1 MTRLAFIHTG
11 AVVIPTITT
20 LAGTYL
26 PGVETHHLLDDKIVA
41 DLGRDAEGTGV
52 RQRLRDLVHAAQQG
66 GADAVMFSCS
76 SISGY
81 AAGLQDELGIPVLR
95 IDEAMADEA
104 VRSGERVAVLATL
117 PTTLAP
123 TVALLRERAEAAGRQ
138 VEVQEVLIEGAF
150 EAVSSGDRDRHDAL
164 VAEAITTQA
173 AQVDVVVL
181 AQASM
186 ASAAEAVQTDTPV
199 LTSPELGVRRAA
211 SLLP

>member
-26 PGVETHHLLDDKIVA
+26 PEVETHHLLDDKIVA

-104 VRSGERVAVLATL
+104 VRSGRRVAVLATL

-150 EAVSSGDRDRHDAL
+150 EAVSSGDRDQHDAL